1 MTDWNDTDTLA
12 YCGWICAGCS
22 GLNDGCA
29 GCRAGGGD
37 DGCPVRTCCIE
48 NGYAGCWEC
57 GKMPCERGPFGKPEW
72 RGVTTAFVRE
82 AQRLTLAG
90 MLARVRQRLGDLI
103 DYGALSGK
111 SEAEVLAMLHD
122 APGEP
127 R

>member
-1 MTDWNDTDTLA
+1 
-12 YCGWICAGCS
+12 
-22 GLNDGCA
+22 
-29 GCRAGGGD
+29 
-37 DGCPVRTCCIE
+37 
-48 NGYAGCWEC
+48 
-57 GKMPCERGPFGKPEW
+57 MPCERGPFGKPEW

-103 DYGALSGK
+103 DYAALSGK
-111 SEAEVLAMLHD
+111 SEAEVLAMLDD